1 MKLLL
6 ATAVAA
12 GLAVL
17 AWIGPAAAH
26 KPSDSYLRLTAG
38 EDVIEGQWDVALR
51 DLDYAIGIDGN
62 DDGTLTW
69 GEVKAARD
77 RIMAYAFARLAL
89 QGDDHP
95 CGIHPGELLID
106 EHSDGA
112 YAVLRFAGLCGEA
125 APGRMTVAYD
135 LFADL
140 DPQHRGLLRVDT
152 AHGVQTAIL
161 GPGHREAGFML
172 ADPAPGG
179 RFLHYVEEGVWHIWI
194 GYDHILFL
202 LALLLPAVLVR
213 RDGRWQPEA
222 SFRGV
227 LLRVL
232 KIVTAFTVAHSITL
246 SLAALGVVSVPARLI
261 ESLIAASVVIS
272 ALNNIVPVMRERL
285 WMVAFGFG
293 LVHGFGFAN
302 VLIDLELPP
311 SDLVLGLLGFN
322 VGVELGQLTI
332 VAAIL
337 PLIYLW
343 RSSWT
348 YARLA
353 LPAGSAA
360 TCAIASLWLVERVFD
375 LWIPPL

>member
-1 MKLLL
+1 M
-6 ATAVAA
+6 
-12 GLAVL
+12 
-17 AWIGPAAAH
+17 
-26 KPSDSYLRLTAG
+26 
-38 EDVIEGQWDVALR
+38 
-51 DLDYAIGIDGN
+51 
-62 DDGTLTW
+62 
-69 GEVKAARD
+69 
-77 RIMAYAFARLAL
+77 
-89 QGDDHP
+89 
-95 CGIHPGELLID
+95 
-106 EHSDGA
+106 
-112 YAVLRFAGLCGEA
+112 
-125 APGRMTVAYD
+125 
-135 LFADL
+135 
-140 DPQHRGLLRVDT
+140 
-152 AHGVQTAIL
+152 
-161 GPGHREAGFML
+161 
-172 ADPAPGG
+172 
-179 RFLHYVEEGVWHIWI
+179 
-194 GYDHILFL
+194 
-202 LALLLPAVLVR
+202 LVR
-213 RDGRWQPEA
+213 RDGRWQPED

-302 VLIDLELPP
+302 VLVDLELPR

-360 TCAIASLWLVERVFD
+360 TCAIASLWLVERAFD
-375 LWIPPL
+375 LSIPSL

>member
-1 MKLLL
+1 M
-6 ATAVAA
+6 A
-12 GLAVL
+12 
-17 AWIGPAAAH
+17 
-26 KPSDSYLRLTAG
+26 
-38 EDVIEGQWDVALR
+38 QWDVALR

-62 DDGTLTW
+62 DDGALTW

-77 RIMAYAFARLAL
+77 RIMAYAFARLAV
-89 QGDDHP
+89 QGDGEA
-95 CGIHPGELLID
+95 CSIRPGELLID
-106 EHSDGA
+106 QHSDGT
-112 YAVLRFAGLCGEA
+112 YAVLRFAGACGDFTPA
-125 APGRMTVAYD
+125 RMTVVYD
-135 LFADL
+135 LFADI

-152 AHGVQTAIL
+152 AQGVQTAIL
-161 GPGHREAGFML
+161 GPSHREASFSL
-172 ADPAPGG
+172 VDPAPGG
-179 RFLHYVEEGVWHIWI
+179 RFLHFVEEGVWHIWI

-213 RDGRWQPEA
+213 RDGRWQPEGD
-222 SFRGV
+222 FRSV
-227 LLRVL
+227 LSRVVR
-232 KIVTAFTVAHSITL
+232 IVTAFTIAHSITL
-246 SLAALGVVSVPARLI
+246 SLAALGLVSVPARLI
-261 ESLIAASVVIS
+261 ESLIAASVVLS

-285 WMVAFGFG
+285 WLLAFGFG

-302 VLIDLELPP
+302 VLLDLELPP
-311 SDLVLGLLGFN
+311 ADLVLGLLGFN

-360 TCAIASLWLVERVFD
+360 TCAIASLWLFERAFD
-375 LWIPPL
+375 VAIPPL